1 MGHLLIRNF
10 DFNNIVLSDNTHVCK
25 VMYKL
30 PYVLLSGISVRLH
43 DITIKE
49 QNGFYKV
56 SIRNKDSIR
65 LISTIDGYFNQLDGY
80 ESFLKSDSIYFRKG
94 PVINKVI
101 LTYMNKEYVDISIL
115 KIKRYASRCF
125 AIVYIL

>member
-1 MGHLLIRNF
+1 MGHLLIKNF
-10 DFNNIVLSDNTHVCK
+10 ESKNIVLSDNTHVCK
-25 VMYKL
+25 IRYRL

-56 SIRNKDSIR
+56 TIRNKDSIR
-65 LISTIDGYFNQLDGY
+65 LIHIIDACFNQLDGY
-80 ESFLKSDSIYFRKG
+80 ESFIKSDSIYFRKG

-101 LTYMNKEYVDISIL
+101 LTYINKEYVDISIL